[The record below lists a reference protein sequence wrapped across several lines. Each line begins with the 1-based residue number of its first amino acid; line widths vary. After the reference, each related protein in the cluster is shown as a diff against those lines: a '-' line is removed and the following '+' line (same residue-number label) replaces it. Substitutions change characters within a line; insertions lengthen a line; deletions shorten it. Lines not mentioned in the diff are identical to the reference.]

1 MKAANTLEDIEEDEK
16 NAGLIFDEAQFD
28 MDGKEYL
35 EIEYLSGDI
44 YKGELQGEFRH
55 GFGMFT
61 YKHSGEKVIGIWKK
75 NFLKK
80 DGEQHPRKSI
90 GELIPLSVMKYEG
103 RAKKANGD

>member
-1 MKAANTLEDIEEDEK
+1 
-16 NAGLIFDEAQFD
+16 
-28 MDGKEYL
+28 MDGREYF

-61 YKHSGEKVIGIWKK
+61 YKQTGRKVIGIWKN
-75 NFLKK
+75 NFMKEK
-80 DGEQHPRKSI
+80 DECHPLESI

-103 RAKKANGD
+103 RAKKGSGDWR